1 MAQAIIMPRQG
12 ISVES
17 CIIVE
22 WKVKEGDKV
31 KKGDLLFVY
40 ETDKAVFE
48 EESPADG
55 TVLKLLYEQG
65 DDVVCLENVLI
76 LGEPGEDISG
86 FLQGSIAAP
95 EKKEPTTEPAKEEL
109 KVQEKT
115 AVPEPQATAHAD
127 GGKMKISPRAKTL
140 AQKSDADL
148 SYASP
153 TGPEGRIIERDV
165 KELIKQGYKT
175 TGAAAAYAPAAAAQS
190 ADVGEYE
197 IAKHTNMRRI
207 IGKAMHESLAD
218 MAQLTLNSSFDATNI
233 LEFRKVVKVK
243 KEKYGLNNITLND
256 MVLYAV
262 SRVILKHPDINAH
275 YTPDAMLRYKNANI
289 GVAVDSERGLLVP
302 TLFGANAMTLNLL
315 SEKAKEIVE
324 GARVGKINPD
334 LLTGGTFTVTNLG
347 TLGVESFTPVINPP
361 QTAILGVCALVTKL
375 RADGTPYQ
383 AMGLSLTF
391 DHRAVDGAPAARFL
405 KDLCEYLES
414 FTENLSLENAMGG
427 AL

>member
-76 LGEPGEDISG
+76 LGEPGEDISE
-86 FLQGSIAAP
+86 FLSGGAQEASKEEAAP
-95 EKKEPTTEPAKEEL
+95 EPEKQETKTPVQAEGSEPKPAS
-109 KVQEKT
+109 
-115 AVPEPQATAHAD
+115 PAD
-127 GGKMKISPRAKTL
+127 GKMKISPRAKNL

-148 SYASP
+148 SYANA

-165 KELIKQGYKT
+165 KELIKQGHKT
-175 TGAAAAYAPAAAAQS
+175 TGAPAAQAAAAQS
-190 ADVGEYE
+190 TDVGEYE
-197 IAKHTNMRRI
+197 AVKHSNMRKI
-207 IGKAMHESLAD
+207 IGKAMHESLAN

-233 LEFRKVVKVK
+233 LEFRKVVKEK

-256 MVLYAV
+256 MLLYAV

-275 YTPDAMLRYKNANI
+275 YTSEAMLRYKNANI

-302 TLFGANAMTLNLL
+302 TLFGANRISLNEL
-315 SEKAKEIVE
+315 SVQAKAIIDE
-324 GARVGKINPD
+324 ARVGKINPD

-361 QTAILGVCALVTKL
+361 QTAILGVCALTTKL
-375 RADGTPYQ
+375 HADGTPYQ

-391 DHRAVDGAPAARFL
+391 DHRAVDGAPAAKFL

>member
-48 EESPADG
+48 EEAPADG
-55 TVLKLLYEQG
+55 TVLKLLREEG
-65 DDVVCLENVLI
+65 DDVICLENVLV
-76 LGEPGEDISG
+76 LGEPGEDISEFTSG
-86 FLQGSIAAP
+86 GGAAQ
-95 EKKEPTTEPAKEEL
+95 EKAEAAPAKEAPA
-109 KVQEKT
+109 VQEAPK
-115 AVPEPQATAHAD
+115 AAAAPAAQVSD
-127 GGKMKISPRAKTL
+127 GGITKISPRAKNL
-140 AQKSDADL
+140 AQKSDADIA
-148 SYASP
+148 YATP

-165 KELIKQGYKT
+165 KEVIRQGYKT
-175 TGAAAAYAPAAAAQS
+175 GGAEAAAAPVAAAAPS
-190 ADVGEYE
+190 GDVGEYE
-197 IAKHTNMRRI
+197 EVKHSNMRKI
-207 IGKAMHESLAD
+207 IGKAMHESLSG

-233 LEFRKVVKVK
+233 MDFRKVVKAK
-243 KEKYGLNNITLND
+243 KEKYGLNNITIND
-256 MVLYAV
+256 MILYAV
-262 SRVILKHPDINAH
+262 SRVILKHPDLNAH
-275 YTPDAMLRYKNANI
+275 YMPDAMRRFKHANI
-289 GVAVDSERGLLVP
+289 GIAVDSDRGLLVP
-302 TLFGANAMTLNLL
+302 TLFGADLIPLNTL
-315 SEKAKEIVE
+315 SEQSKTIIED
-324 GARVGKINPD
+324 ARVGKINPD
-334 LLTGGTFTVTNLG
+334 LLTGGTFAVTNLG

-361 QTAILGVCALVTKL
+361 QTAILGVCALTTKL
-375 RADGTPYQ
+375 KADGTPYQ

-414 FTENLSLENAMGG
+414 FTENLSLENALGG